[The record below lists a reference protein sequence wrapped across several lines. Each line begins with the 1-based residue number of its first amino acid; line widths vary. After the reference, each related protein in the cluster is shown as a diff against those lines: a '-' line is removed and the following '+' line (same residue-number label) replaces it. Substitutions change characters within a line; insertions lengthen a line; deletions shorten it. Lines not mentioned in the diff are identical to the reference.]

1 MLNSMRF
8 KDFVWPH
15 NPTVYSISFE
25 RPMALHKIPF
35 GRYSLQ
41 SLGMSRRI
49 MKGEGAFA
57 GENAYQQ
64 FKALASTFYE
74 NSPGTL
80 VHPLWDTTTAWFVA
94 LELEQEPRE
103 NFVKYRFEFWEDYS
117 GYKTGTERC
126 LPYHVLRPEY
136 VDRRRDVRGRHQH
149 LDRLEPPD
157 QKSQLRQRGRENKGE
172 INEMLGC
179 RFRWD
184 YFFFARCH
192 FLGVPLRPRFPLRQ
206 L

>member
-117 GYKTGTERC
+117 GYKTGVDTAASSSGS
-126 LPYHVLRPEY
+126 PGTGQSAVYHTMCYGQNMWIVAAMYGVDINTLIVLNPQIKNPSSVSVGEKIR
-136 VDRRRDVRGRHQH
+136 VR
-149 LDRLEPPD
+149 
-157 QKSQLRQRGRENKGE
+157 
-172 INEMLGC
+172 
-179 RFRWD
+179 
-184 YFFFARCH
+184 
-192 FLGVPLRPRFPLRQ
+192 
-206 L
+206 